1 MNAMS
6 AQTRHRGIMHVS
18 CFDACLRE
26 GGPLLSWKPRSC
38 TATRTVPSSLMPATT
53 THTPSRSNKCR
64 RCLITRRRSLNCVLL
79 TLQLHLTPHAALP
92 WTHHAAEET
101 STCLLR
107 RVVSLPNSDLPAP
120 PIDLATT
127 TTHAPNHPL
136 RTTTHGSS
144 RCPAVSPGRCEH
156 G

>member
-1 MNAMS
+1 MLVVLMYVYAKGDRCCPGS
-6 AQTRHRGIMHVS
+6 RDRARLG
-18 CFDACLRE
+18 
-26 GGPLLSWKPRSC
+26 
-38 TATRTVPSSLMPATT
+38 TRTVLSSLMPATT
-53 THTPSRSNKCR
+53 THTLSRPNNCR
-64 RCLITRRRSLNCVLL
+64 RRLVTRRRSLNYVLL
-79 TLQLHLTPHAALP
+79 TLQSHHTPHAVLP
-92 WTHHAAEET
+92 WTHRAAEEP

-144 RCPAVSPGRCEH
+144 RCPAVSPGLCEY